1 MTKIKSIC
9 IDTLTAIQERQ
20 YAADKKKP
28 GHDQWFDY
36 GVTIANFVNEL
47 SNLGFEIVLV
57 LGEPG
62 TGKSSGMRTLD
73 PGTNIWYNAD
83 KKNPTWIG
91 GREEYGKKF
100 KPTPRLHQ
108 LPDTYADIINHIK
121 AGIEADMFDDE
132 KVAFVSGH
140 TETYKSGLETR
151 VRLKTLGKLANKMQ
165 IEGNLEHVLYSVVKK
180 NDSTGDAEF
189 LLETQNNGTN
199 TARSSQGM
207 LEGVIHND
215 YKLILEAIRNY

>member
-121 AGIEADMFDDE
+121 AGIEADKFKAKAAKE
-132 KVAFVSGH
+132 KKEPMPDSFTIRKNLIEQQMQQSGSKNAP
-140 TETYKSGLETR
+140 KSDL
-151 VRLKTLGKLANKMQ
+151 LKAA
-165 IEGNLEHVLYSVVKK
+165 
-180 NDSTGDAEF
+180 DAIV
-189 LLETQNNGTN
+189 G
-199 TARSSQGM
+199 A
-207 LEGVIHND
+207 
-215 YKLILEAIRNY
+215 K